1 MAVVTVC
8 RSCSNSREREEQ
20 QQQRRRACFVEN
32 PLGDHY
38 LCRTYAF
45 GRRRLDVAAT
55 GQPICSRGATLRR
68 QGWCWLR
75 RAGPWT
81 SNTPLVGQS
90 SRPSPTSTNT
100 SPLTALAQCC
110 LCWWWWCVECRPALS
125 TFHPFHSSGW
135 QSVHCQQ
142 PPPSPVPVAYS
153 RPKYKV
159 TGHLNK
165 TFVIEQFSRPV
176 LFFFGS
182 NFTNWLFRQ
191 FFFLI
196 LIPIISTVESSSVKC
211 CVSVHRLFW
220 PVTNRRL
227 ESVSVEQ

>member
-176 LFFFGS
+176 LFFFGF

-191 FFFLI
+191 FFLNFDSDYFNGGAI
-196 LIPIISTVESSSVKC
+196 KCQVSCQCPSSVLAGYESPNRV
-211 CVSVHRLFW
+211 CVC
-220 PVTNRRL
+220 
-227 ESVSVEQ
+227 